1 MAAMASRTWQ
11 ISQATCTA
19 ETSTT
24 EEISCHDT
32 QAQAWMRAPMNW
44 MISTTHGFPVLP
56 FTEKHSGCPFFR
68 LSAAFLDEVYFR
80 L

>member
-44 MISTTHGFPVLP
+44 MISTIPGSFHAPPPESGG
-56 FTEKHSGCPFFR
+56 EKQQ
-68 LSAAFLDEVYFR
+68 AV
-80 L
+80 

>member
-44 MISTTHGFPVLP
+44 MIS
-56 FTEKHSGCPFFR
+56 EKDLGEPLYRRGGR
-68 LSAAFLDEVYFR
+68 LASFKK
-80 L
+80 

>member
-44 MISTTHGFPVLP
+44 MISTCGVSDTVNLPRQVGARTIGFQLP
-56 FTEKHSGCPFFR
+56 RFGGY
-68 LSAAFLDEVYFR
+68 LSAEE
-80 L
+80 

>member
-44 MISTTHGFPVLP
+44 MISTIPVRVPTGMLQL
-56 FTEKHSGCPFFR
+56 KS
-68 LSAAFLDEVYFR
+68 LNVYKI
-80 L
+80 LKIG